1 MLISWVGCVVLLTG
15 PTDYASD
22 GVYVVALSNGHP
34 LMGEITGSGCI
45 VGSCV
50 ASFCAA
56 AMTESSSIVNPTTLI
71 GAVSGYD
78 SRNTILLTIAAQ
90 VAAESSG
97 VHGRGT
103 FLPALIDELSVL
115 AEETIRKTANVRVYG
130 PDDAVTY

>member
-1 MLISWVGCVVLLTG
+1 MLLTG
-15 PTDYASD
+15 PTDYVSD

-56 AMTESSSIVNPTTLI
+56 AITESSSIVSPTTLI

-78 SRNTILLTIAAQ
+78 FPNTILLAPDVHFSVLVLTIAAQ
-90 VAAESSG
+90 VAAES
-97 VHGRGT
+97 
-103 FLPALIDELSVL
+103 
-115 AEETIRKTANVRVYG
+115 
-130 PDDAVTY
+130 